1 MKQYNCI
8 LFDLD
13 GTIANTY
20 EGIFKSYKYVA
31 EKMHLAL
38 PTEKLVNEAIGAK
51 LPDVFSEKF
60 GLAPDRIDEAIGH
73 YRKRYAEQGIYEA
86 CAYPQMAETLTAL
99 KKRGKLIAVATLKK
113 EDFANKM
120 LEHLGLSQYFNVI
133 AGMDTNDK
141 LSKADIIRKVL
152 LFLRQDA
159 DMTVMVG
166 DSFYDA
172 IGAKEAGVDFIGVTY
187 GFGFKKAEDVLKYN
201 NVGVVCTPIE
211 LCKII

>member
-1 MKQYNCI
+1 M
-8 LFDLD
+8 
-13 GTIANTY
+13 
-20 EGIFKSYKYVA
+20 
-31 EKMHLAL
+31 
-38 PTEKLVNEAIGAK
+38 
-51 LPDVFSEKF
+51 
-60 GLAPDRIDEAIGH
+60 
-73 YRKRYAEQGIYEA
+73 
-86 CAYPQMAETLTAL
+86 
-99 KKRGKLIAVATLKK
+99 
-113 EDFANKM
+113 
-120 LEHLGLSQYFNVI
+120 SQYFNVI

-187 GFGFKKAEDVLKYN
+187 GFGFKKAEDVLKYS
-201 NVGVVCTPIE
+201 NVGVVCNPIE